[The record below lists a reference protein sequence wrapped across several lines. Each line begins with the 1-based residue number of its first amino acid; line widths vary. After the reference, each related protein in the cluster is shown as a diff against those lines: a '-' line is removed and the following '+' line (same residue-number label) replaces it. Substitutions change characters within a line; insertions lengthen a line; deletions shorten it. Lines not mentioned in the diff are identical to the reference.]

1 MATIL
6 LSAAGAAIG
15 GSVGGT
21 LAGLSSV
28 AVGRAVGA
36 TLGKAIDQKLLGAG
50 SDPIESG
57 KVDRFRL
64 TGVGDGAPI
73 AQVYGRMRLGG
84 QVIWASDFTET
95 ATTTGGGKGAPS
107 TPKTTQFS
115 YSVSLAVAVCEGEI
129 LRIGRVWADGEEV
142 ARDDLNMRAYTGG
155 ADQLPDPVMEAIE
168 GPGLVPAYRGTAY
181 VVIEDLALEPFGNRV
196 PQFSFEVI
204 RSEQANAPEFEDDLV
219 QRIQAVAMM
228 PGTGE
233 YALAASP
240 VYYTNGPGAQW
251 AANINSPSGK
261 SDFQTSVEALG
272 EELPKCQSTSL
283 VVSWFGSDLRCGSCE
298 MTPKME
304 RADVEGSNMPWTVA
318 GLTRATASE
327 IARVED
333 RPIYGGTPA
342 DASVVEA
349 ITHLRAS
356 GQEVMF
362 YPFLLMD
369 QQEGNGLPD
378 PWSDAEDQPALPW
391 RGRITLSEAPGR
403 DGSPDGTAVAEA
415 EVAAFFG
422 SATAADFT
430 VGQGTVAYG
439 GPVEWGFRRF
449 ILHYAALCAA
459 AGSVESFCIG
469 SEMRGLTQV
478 RGAAGQFEAVQQLR
492 ALATEVRALL
502 GPETKIGYAADWSE
516 YFGHQPADGSG
527 DRYFHL
533 DPLWADPEIDFIGID
548 NYMPVSD
555 WRDGETH
562 ADSDWG
568 SIYNPEYLE
577 AGIEGGE
584 GYDWYYHS
592 PEAEAAQI
600 RTPIEDGAYG
610 EPWVWRYK
618 DIRKWWANPH
628 HERIGGVRQAAPTDW
643 QPQSKPV
650 WFTELGCA
658 AIDKGTNQPNKFV
671 DPKSA
676 ESGLPKYSN
685 GARDDLIQLL
695 YLRAVLGHWAVPD
708 NNPVSEVYG
717 APMIDMSRAHVW
729 AWDARPYPAFPNTT
743 SLWSDGENYAR
754 GHWINGRIGGRTLAS
769 VVSEICRRTGMEEP
783 DTSHLFGYVRGYVVD
798 EVAEARAALQ
808 PLLLRYGFDAIERDG
823 VLKFVSRDGRED
835 HVIDLAH
842 LSETG
847 EIDGRLEQSRQS
859 EAEMIGRVRVR
870 FVQSDA
876 GFDVIA
882 EEAVLPDEATHAVSS
897 SELPLSLTR
906 SEGRQ
911 VVERWLTEA
920 RVARDSVRFALP
932 PSAIEVGA
940 GDVVRV
946 PGEDGDAG
954 GLYRVDQVEFS
965 EYQLLE
971 AVRIE
976 PEVYKPSELPDDSPS
991 VKAFAPPVPVL
1002 PLFLDL
1008 PLIAGDEVEHAPH
1021 LAATAQPWP
1030 GSAAVYASATDDNY
1044 ELSQVI
1050 SNRSVIGT
1058 TETALLRAEPGLWD
1072 EGAALQVKLIHGAL
1086 ESRSREAVLNGGNL
1100 AAIGDGS
1107 SGRWELFQF
1116 ADAELIA
1123 PDTYWLSGR
1132 LRGQLGTDGIMPDD
1146 WPEGSWFVL
1155 MNKTPAQIDLKPS
1168 QIRVAQH
1175 YRIGPAS
1182 RPLSDPSYTHRVEA
1196 FDGVGLRPYSPCHL
1210 RAGRDVTGNVTL
1222 SWVRRSRIDADSW
1235 DLAEVP
1241 LGEEAEQ
1248 YVIRLRQGNDILR
1261 EEMVNAPVW
1270 SYDMAAQVQ
1279 DSVLP
1284 GAVLEVA
1291 QVSARFGPGPFET
1304 VAMPG

>member
-1 MATIL
+1 
-6 LSAAGAAIG
+6 
-15 GSVGGT
+15 
-21 LAGLSSV
+21 
-28 AVGRAVGA
+28 
-36 TLGKAIDQKLLGAG
+36 
-50 SDPIESG
+50 
-57 KVDRFRL
+57 
-64 TGVGDGAPI
+64 
-73 AQVYGRMRLGG
+73 
-84 QVIWASDFTET
+84 
-95 ATTTGGGKGAPS
+95 
-107 TPKTTQFS
+107 
-115 YSVSLAVAVCEGEI
+115 
-129 LRIGRVWADGEEV
+129 
-142 ARDDLNMRAYTGG
+142 
-155 ADQLPDPVMEAIE
+155 
-168 GPGLVPAYRGTAY
+168 
-181 VVIEDLALEPFGNRV
+181 
-196 PQFSFEVI
+196 VI

-592 PEAEAAQI
+592 PEAEAASI
-600 RTPIEDGAYG
+600 RLATVAARAIWKPVLAFPKYLACRTP
-610 EPWVWRYK
+610 
-618 DIRKWWANPH
+618 
-628 HERIGGVRQAAPTDW
+628 
-643 QPQSKPV
+643 S
-650 WFTELGCA
+650 
-658 AIDKGTNQPNKFV
+658 
-671 DPKSA
+671 
-676 ESGLPKYSN
+676 
-685 GARDDLIQLL
+685 
-695 YLRAVLGHWAVPD
+695 
-708 NNPVSEVYG
+708 
-717 APMIDMSRAHVW
+717 
-729 AWDARPYPAFPNTT
+729 
-743 SLWSDGENYAR
+743 
-754 GHWINGRIGGRTLAS
+754 
-769 VVSEICRRTGMEEP
+769 
-783 DTSHLFGYVRGYVVD
+783 
-798 EVAEARAALQ
+798 
-808 PLLLRYGFDAIERDG
+808 
-823 VLKFVSRDGRED
+823 
-835 HVIDLAH
+835 
-842 LSETG
+842 
-847 EIDGRLEQSRQS
+847 
-859 EAEMIGRVRVR
+859 
-870 FVQSDA
+870 
-876 GFDVIA
+876 
-882 EEAVLPDEATHAVSS
+882 
-897 SELPLSLTR
+897 
-906 SEGRQ
+906 
-911 VVERWLTEA
+911 
-920 RVARDSVRFALP
+920 
-932 PSAIEVGA
+932 
-940 GDVVRV
+940 
-946 PGEDGDAG
+946 
-954 GLYRVDQVEFS
+954 
-965 EYQLLE
+965 
-971 AVRIE
+971 
-976 PEVYKPSELPDDSPS
+976 
-991 VKAFAPPVPVL
+991 
-1002 PLFLDL
+1002 
-1008 PLIAGDEVEHAPH
+1008 
-1021 LAATAQPWP
+1021 
-1030 GSAAVYASATDDNY
+1030 
-1044 ELSQVI
+1044 
-1050 SNRSVIGT
+1050 
-1058 TETALLRAEPGLWD
+1058 
-1072 EGAALQVKLIHGAL
+1072 
-1086 ESRSREAVLNGGNL
+1086 
-1100 AAIGDGS
+1100 
-1107 SGRWELFQF
+1107 
-1116 ADAELIA
+1116 
-1123 PDTYWLSGR
+1123 
-1132 LRGQLGTDGIMPDD
+1132 
-1146 WPEGSWFVL
+1146 
-1155 MNKTPAQIDLKPS
+1155 
-1168 QIRVAQH
+1168 
-1175 YRIGPAS
+1175 
-1182 RPLSDPSYTHRVEA
+1182 
-1196 FDGVGLRPYSPCHL
+1196 
-1210 RAGRDVTGNVTL
+1210 
-1222 SWVRRSRIDADSW
+1222 
-1235 DLAEVP
+1235 
-1241 LGEEAEQ
+1241 
-1248 YVIRLRQGNDILR
+1248 
-1261 EEMVNAPVW
+1261 
-1270 SYDMAAQVQ
+1270 
-1279 DSVLP
+1279 
-1284 GAVLEVA
+1284 
-1291 QVSARFGPGPFET
+1291 
-1304 VAMPG
+1304 